1 MRGIHLALAA
11 GLVVGPTLS
20 LAADEGEISLGSIA
34 TAGAER
40 RIGPETLAGGP
51 GAVLAAAAGVERLPA
66 PCGTPFLMALLASE
80 ATLPPALRPGRAALL
95 ERPALPDERV
105 LESRDGRFNVHY
117 AGPAGSPAQLL
128 ADRDRNGSPDAVDR
142 LAEALEAARS
152 YLVARLGYPPPA
164 PDGER
169 LDVYLLELGRG
180 LEGLSVPP
188 GDGSAGPAA
197 PGFIVLDAGLA
208 PERLMPA
215 ALHQVAHA
223 ALAGSF
229 RSGARWWHEATA
241 AYLTLLATGDLKA
254 QEGALRARLQ
264 SAARGLASDSLPL
277 MQGSLLWPL
286 FLAER
291 AGDPG
296 VVRQVWVESALQG
309 GDPLAAADTV
319 LRRLLGTSLAE
330 AHREYAAWNL
340 FTGGRDDGLH
350 YAFGRALP
358 EATLQGLEGGPP
370 VDLETVDAVEPLG
383 SLAFRL
389 PGDGRGGALDL
400 EVRAEGGAPG
410 ADLLVA
416 YRAESP
422 RRVLVPVPRLETGL
436 GRVSIP
442 WSDAFEVWIVLRN
455 DAAPTG
461 ALARF
466 RVRAAHD
473 PYAPFDLASFTAQ
486 EVGRSIVLEWT
497 TASEKGLIGWNVYR
511 AEAPTGPFGRLN
523 AVAIPAYGDGSG
535 ETGYIFQD
543 ETARPGRRYYYRVE
557 GLTDLGLAERSHVVS
572 GRVTPSR

>member
-20 LAADEGEISLGSIA
+20 RAADDGEISLAAIA
-34 TAGAER
+34 AAGAER
-40 RIGPETLAGGP
+40 RLGPETLAGGP
-51 GAVLAAAAGVERLPA
+51 GAILAATAGVERLPA
-66 PCGTPFLMALLASE
+66 PCGTPLLLALMAPEGTPA
-80 ATLPPALRPGRAALL
+80 AGLPPGRAALL
-95 ERPALPDERV
+95 ERPTLADERV
-105 LESRDGRFNVHY
+105 LESRDGHFSVHY
-117 AGPAGSPAQLL
+117 GGPGGAAMQLPV
-128 ADRDRNGSPDAVDR
+128 DRDRNGSPDAVDR
-142 LAEALEAARS
+142 LGEALEAARS
-152 YLVARLGYPPPA
+152 FLVARLGYPPPA
-164 PDGER
+164 PEGER
-169 LDVYLLELGRG
+169 LDVYVRDLGHG

-188 GDGSAGPAA
+188 RDGSADPAA

-208 PERLMPA
+208 PDRLMPA

-223 ALAGSF
+223 TLSGSF

-241 AYLTLLATGDLKA
+241 AYLTLLATGDLEA
-254 QEGALRARLQ
+254 QESALRLRIQ
-264 SAARGLASDSLPL
+264 SAARGLAADRLPL

-296 VVRQVWVESALQG
+296 VVRQVWAETASHAG
-309 GDPLAAADTV
+309 NPLAATDGV

-340 FTGGRDDGLH
+340 FTGSRDDGRH
-350 YAFGRALP
+350 YASGRALP
-358 EATLQGLEGGPP
+358 EATLESLEGGLPA
-370 VDLETVDAVEPLG
+370 DLETVDPVEPLG
-383 SLAFRL
+383 SVAFRL
-389 PGDGRGGALDL
+389 PGDGRGGALDV

-442 WSDAFEVWIVLRN
+442 WSDALDVWIVLRN
-455 DAAPTG
+455 DAAPAGG
-461 ALARF
+461 AARF
-466 RVRAAHD
+466 HLRAAHD

-486 EVGRSIVLEWT
+486 PAGRSIVLEWT
-497 TASEKGLIGWNVYR
+497 TASEEGLIGWNVYR
-511 AEAPTGPFGRLN
+511 SETPNGPFGRLN

-543 ETARPGRRYYYRVE
+543 ETALPGRRYYYRVE
-557 GLTDLGLAERSHVVS
+557 GLTQPGLAERSHVVS
-572 GRVTPSR
+572 GRVTPPR